1 MEEYTL
7 VVMAGGAS
15 TRFGSLKQ
23 LEPVGPNGEFIM
35 DYSIY
40 DAIRAGFNKIIFVIN
55 KANEDTF
62 RNTIGKKIEEKVQV
76 EYAFQDLNDIPIG
89 FSVPAGRTKPWGT
102 GHAIYAARD
111 LIKGPFT
118 VINADDYYGREAFE
132 KLIDFL
138 KNNEVRNHYLT
149 ICYNV
154 MNTLSEYGSVKRGIV
169 EVKNGVLEKIT
180 ECEVI
185 TDNDENVVMARPLD
199 GGVSFKVNEQTIS
212 AVNLFGF
219 TASFIKTI
227 QMRFDEFLQMHGN
240 DVTSEYMVSDIIQD
254 EIVSGNATVYVTI
267 CNEKW
272 YGVTYKEDKATMVE
286 AIARYVA
293 TGQYPNNLW
302 ND

>member
-40 DAIRAGFNKIIFVIN
+40 DAIKVGFNKIVFVIN
-55 KANEDTF
+55 KAYEEAF
-62 RNTIGKKIEEKVQV
+62 RSTIGNRIKGTVLV
-76 EYAFQDLNDIPIG
+76 DYVFQDINDIPDG
-89 FSVPAGRTKPWGT
+89 FTVPEGRVKPWGT

-111 LIKGPFT
+111 LIKGPFA
-118 VINADDYYGREAFE
+118 VINADDFYGREAFE
-132 KLIDFL
+132 KLISFL
-138 KNNEVRNHYLT
+138 KNNEVRNHYVT
-149 ICYNV
+149 VCYNV
-154 MNTLSEYGSVKRGIV
+154 MNTLSEYGSVKRGIAL
-169 EVKNGVLEKIT
+169 VKNGVLEKIT

-185 TDNDENVVMARPLD
+185 TENEENVVMAKPLSGD
-199 GGVSFKVNEQTIS
+199 VSFKVNEQTIS

-219 TASFIKTI
+219 TAGFMRTV
-227 QMRFDEFLQMHGN
+227 QTRFDEFLAVHGN
-240 DVTSEYMVSDIIQD
+240 EMTSEYMVSDIVQD
-254 EIVSGNATVYVTI
+254 EIASGNATVYVTT
-267 CNEKW
+267 CSDKW
-272 YGVTYKEDKATMVE
+272 YGVTYKEDKTTMVE
-286 AIARYVA
+286 AINRYVA